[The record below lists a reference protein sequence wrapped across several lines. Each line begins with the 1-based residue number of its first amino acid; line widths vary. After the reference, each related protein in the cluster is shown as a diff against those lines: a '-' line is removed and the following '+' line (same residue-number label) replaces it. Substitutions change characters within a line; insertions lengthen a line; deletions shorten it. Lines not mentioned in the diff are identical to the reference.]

1 MMMRHCVLF
10 ISSVAGRGCLS
21 SLHLL
26 THHSSHNNP
35 KISISMLATLKVGAA
50 RPAFRSRSFVRSVRV
65 SIQRAKQFSTENKV
79 PEKAPSKIRQLW
91 DDGTILLSLGFS
103 SLFLV
108 AVDRFL
114 QYQNKQEVTETVQD
128 IRQQVEEKRR
138 EMMERYQDSPTLFQ
152 CKVVEEYKM
161 GGSHGLKG
169 VKVGDVVDILQ
180 EDVGPGEYYHLCR
193 TRDAETADVLSI
205 GWYPQGYMEPIQGE
219 KKRRWMFWKSS

>member
-1 MMMRHCVLF
+1 
-10 ISSVAGRGCLS
+10 
-21 SLHLL
+21 
-26 THHSSHNNP
+26 
-35 KISISMLATLKVGAA
+35 MLATSVLTRRAFHA
-50 RPAFRSRSFVRSVRV
+50 RSMIRRV
-65 SIQRAKQFSTENKV
+65 SAASSPTTRYLSTEKNL
-79 PEKAPSKIRQLW
+79 PERAPSRLRQRW

-114 QYQNKQEVTETVQD
+114 QYQNKLEVTDTVEE
-128 IRQQVEEKRR
+128 IRQSIDEKRR
-138 EMMERYQDSPTLFQ
+138 EMMERHKNAPTLFQ

-169 VKVGDVVDILQ
+169 VKQGDVVEILQ

-193 TRDAETADVLSI
+193 TRDPETADVLSI
-205 GWYPQGYMEPIQGE
+205 GWYPQGYMEPIEQS